1 MRGSIRL
8 MIAGALLGFAAPAA
22 AQEAGTFHV
31 FVTGGLQTS
40 PASFDS
46 FRPVEYD
53 AGMQFGGGISLK
65 LNDVFALR
73 GEVLKGSN
81 SGFEAGVLN
90 EDIEFDR
97 TYYGVALEASTALGP
112 LMPFAYAG
120 GGYVDIERTGP
131 SYGFSLIEAAA
142 QGGLGV
148 RLPLGATGVSAFGQA
163 AVWAYPNTS
172 TGDAQ
177 VDPLVSVGVGYTL
190 PI

>member
-8 MIAGALLGFAAPAA
+8 MIAGALLGLAAPAA

-40 PASFDS
+40 PASYDS

-53 AGMQFGGGISLK
+53 AGVQFGGGLSLQI
-65 LNDVFALR
+65 NEVFALR
-73 GEVLKGSN
+73 GEVLTGSN
-81 SGFEAGVLN
+81 SGFEGGVLN

-97 TYYGVALEASTALGP
+97 TYYGLALEASTAFGS
-112 LMPFAYAG
+112 LMPFVYGG
-120 GGYVDIERTGP
+120 GGYVDIDRTGP
-131 SYGFSLIEAAA
+131 SYGFSLTEAAA
-142 QGGLGV
+142 QGGVGI
-148 RLPLGATGVSAFGQA
+148 RMPIGASGLDAFGQA
-163 AVWAYPNTS
+163 GIWAYPNTS

-177 VDPLVSVGVGYTL
+177 IDPLVNIGLGYTL